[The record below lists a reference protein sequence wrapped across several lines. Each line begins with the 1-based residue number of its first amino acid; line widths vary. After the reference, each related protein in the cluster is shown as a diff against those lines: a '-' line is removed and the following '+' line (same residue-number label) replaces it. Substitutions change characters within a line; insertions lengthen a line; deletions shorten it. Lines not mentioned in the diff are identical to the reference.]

1 MTATCHEKFKRDHLY
16 IEGGLVLKPRWADP
30 EKCLLDEIL
39 PTTDLAK
46 PLGRTE
52 WLAVY
57 LALDALMLR
66 RLLKVGILGAREIS

>member
-46 PLGRTE
+46 PLGPSVGLNGSPYILR
-52 WLAVY
+52 
-57 LALDALMLR
+57 LML
-66 RLLKVGILGAREIS
+66 